1 MMQAPH
7 DIFASLADPTRVRI
21 LMLVRDMDL
30 AMGELADIL
39 DQSQPRV
46 SRHVRI
52 LAEAGLVR
60 RRKEGAWVFVRLDE
74 RAPRAELFQ
83 LIDRL
88 FDGADPISAE
98 RHRLAQVRAE
108 RQRAIDSWFESNAG
122 DWDVIRRLGG
132 QEEAVEAA
140 IRSAA
145 RNPSVGRL
153 LDIGTGTGRMLEL
166 LAPEAESA
174 TGIDRSP
181 EMLRIARGKLAAGGE
196 QSADLRQADMHVLP
210 FDDASFD
217 TVTLH
222 HVLHFADDP
231 AAVLAEAARTVA
243 PGGKLLIADLAP
255 HECEELRARFRH
267 VRLGFDDETILS
279 ALAAVGLSGRLLSRH
294 PGPELSVCLWEGR
307 RA

>member
-1 MMQAPH
+1 MHPPH
-7 DIFASLADPTRVRI
+7 EIFASLADPTRVRI

-52 LAEAGLVR
+52 LAEAGLVQ

-74 RAPRAELFQ
+74 RAPRTELFQ

-88 FDGADPISAE
+88 SEGADPIAAE
-98 RHRLAQVRAE
+98 RHRLVQVRAE
-108 RQRAIDSWFESNAG
+108 RQRAIDAWFECNAG
-122 DWDVIRRLGG
+122 EWDLLRRLGV
-132 QEEAVEAA
+132 QEEAVEDA
-140 IRSAA
+140 IRAAA

-153 LDIGTGTGRMLEL
+153 LDIGTGTGRILEL
-166 LAPEAESA
+166 LALEADSA

-181 EMLRIARGKLAAGGE
+181 EMLRIARGKLAAGGQQAAE
-196 QSADLRQADMHVLP
+196 LRQADMRLLP
-210 FDDASFD
+210 FADASFD

-231 AAVLAEAARTVA
+231 AAVVAEAARTVA

-255 HECEELRARFRH
+255 HDREELRERFRH
-267 VRLGFDDETILS
+267 VRLGFDDSTILS
-279 ALAAVGLSGRLLSRH
+279 ALAAAGLLGRRHSHH

-307 RA
+307 RP